1 MKNQFFYSRTISIPG
16 EEGVKPEEIVVSDS
30 FNVDCILRTF
40 QGSDKLTV
48 VVLDDLHER
57 IDEVPVANRQG
68 KITGTKNKTVV
79 YQSEIRLDAKDTK
92 RFKLLTEIK
101 PDKK

>member
-1 MKNQFFYSRTISIPG
+1 MRNQFFYSRTISLPG
-16 EEGVKPEEIVVSDS
+16 DDNNPPKDIIVQDS

-57 IDEVPVANRQG
+57 IDEVPVANKQG